1 MKKFTC
7 LLLFFLPIFCFSQK
21 QFEVFFDF
29 NKDFPNQNSILAINE
44 WIAKNKNIEIKSL
57 LGYCDSIDSK
67 DYNKKLAERRINNV
81 YDLLEK
87 SALKFNKNLERIA
100 FGKDFK
106 QSKIQAEN
114 RRVTIFFNEEVIKFV
129 ESELNK
135 LIRNSKVGETI
146 KLPNIYFFN
155 NSARIVPKSQPT
167 LYDLLCAMEENPKL
181 KIEVQ
186 GHICCQLLDDK
197 NDVSTAR
204 AKAIYSYLIRNKV
217 DRKRLTFKGYGVTK
231 PIPGCAEYIGVAL
244 GWIGRG
250 GVFTRTGDGTCIAPS
265 IAVDRGAARASSTAW
280 RTP

>member
-231 PIPGCAEYIGVAL
+231 PIHKIPEKNEVEADENRRVEIL
-244 GWIGRG
+244 ILEN
-250 GVFTRTGDGTCIAPS
+250 
-265 IAVDRGAARASSTAW
+265 
-280 RTP
+280 